1 MRYLWSRLIIIF
13 LLGEVLLFVVYY
25 KYGPR
30 GTNVLRA
37 LKKIK
42 SIAQSDIKDLGQ
54 KNNDLHDQIEEWKSD
69 LFLQEKFAREKLALQ
84 KENEIIFYKLK

>member
-1 MRYLWSRLIIIF
+1 MRYLWSRLIMIF

-30 GTNVLRA
+30 GIDVLRN
-37 LKKIK
+37 LKQIK
-42 SIAQSDIKDLGQ
+42 LAAQSDIKNLEE
-54 KNNDLHDQIEEWKSD
+54 KNNDLRYEIEEWKSD

-84 KENEIIFYKLK
+84 KEHEIIYYR

>member
-1 MRYLWSRLIIIF
+1 MRYLWSRLIMIF

-30 GTNVLRA
+30 GIDVLRN
-37 LKKIK
+37 LKEIK
-42 SIAQSDIKDLGQ
+42 LAAQSDIKNLEQ
-54 KNNDLHDQIEEWKSD
+54 KNNDLRDEIEEWKSD

-84 KENEIIFYKLK
+84 KENEIIYFR

>member
-1 MRYLWSRLIIIF
+1 MRYLWSRVIIIF
-13 LLGEVLLFVVYY
+13 LLAEVLLFVVYY

-30 GTNVLRA
+30 GINVLCA

-42 SIAQSDIKDLGQ
+42 SKAQSDIKDLEQ
-54 KNNDLHDQIEEWKSD
+54 KNNDLRDQIEEWKSD

-84 KENEIIFYKLK
+84 KENEIIYFK

>member
-1 MRYLWSRLIIIF
+1 MRYLWSRCIIIF
-13 LLGEVLLFVVYY
+13 LCVEGVVFIIHY

-30 GTNVLRA
+30 GVQILHA

-42 SIAQSDIKDLGQ
+42 ATAQSDIKNLTSQNDDLRE
-54 KNNDLHDQIEEWKSD
+54 QIEEWKSD

-84 KENEIIFYKLK
+84 KDNEIIYYR